1 MTSTRA
7 VVLLVILAVAG
18 VAFAPVAS
26 GAVAT
31 GIGDA
36 DRPAVA
42 DVDAT
47 SEDTS
52 DDDSPTENDSSNA
65 SVSAFMQSNAAQAE
79 HTVESRMFDAAYE
92 NAANESRA
100 DVVVDRTAVLED
112 RVDALEAERD
122 ELQADE
128 NLSEPEHQARL
139 TRLTVEL
146 ASLNQSIDR
155 AEHQANESGV
165 DGERLG
171 VLRSNA
177 SDLAGPDVAET
188 ARGLAGV
195 DAHPGAGPPADGH
208 PGANDGDPGP
218 PDERPSDRDGPS
230 EERDG
235 SPADEKDDANTDEN
249 DDADADEASSAESQ
263 AATNS
268 SDDAGG
274 GPPDD
279 VPGQ

>member
-7 VVLLVILAVAG
+7 VALLVILAVAG
-18 VAFAPVAS
+18 VAFAPAAS

-36 DRPAVA
+36 DQPAVA
-42 DVDAT
+42 DGAAT
-47 SEDTS
+47 SEDE
-52 DDDSPTENDSSNA
+52 SPSENGSSNA

-79 HTVESRMFDAAYE
+79 YTVESGMFDAAFE

-100 DVVVDRTAVLED
+100 DVVVDRTAILED

-122 ELQADE
+122 ELQTDG

-155 AEHQANESGV
+155 AEHRANESGV

-171 VLRSNA
+171 ALRSNA
-177 SDLAGPDVAET
+177 SALAGPDVAET

-195 DAHPGAGPPADGH
+195 DGH
-208 PGANDGDPGP
+208 PGASPPADERSSSGQSAAQSGANDDDSGP
-218 PDERPSDRDGPS
+218 PEERPSDRDVPN
-230 EERDG
+230 EEREG
-235 SPADEKDDANTDEN
+235 SPTDDADETDG
-249 DDADADEASSAESQ
+249 ADADEESSAEQ
-263 AATNS
+263 AGNS
-268 SDDAGG
+268 STDVGG

-279 VPGQ
+279 APGQ